1 MLVGDD
7 GGARPLDSAIFRVR
21 CSQAVKINPLIKY
34 APKYE
39 NPDNK
44 TFRRTSS
51 LVQRRIVAVGDLHG
65 DLESAL
71 SVLRMAHVIDSDGKW
86 AGGSNTVLV
95 QTGNVIDHGP
105 DTKELLMLFPRL
117 VQEANRAGGRV
128 IQLLGESEVMNM
140 GGDLRYVK
148 ERPDAFLS
156 PESRATTFSSTGY
169 LGSRLSNLPTVH
181 RIGTTVFVHGGI
193 QLKRA
198 NTNIQATNKL
208 AKSELDAYVR
218 QPTLTANYPM
228 LLGNDGLLRYSS
240 HSMHPGRLACD
251 SLKRTLYAMGATR
264 MVVGRV
270 LQNDGKIT
278 PQCGGLLVAIN
289 TGISRYIRGKQAALE
304 ILPGGQ
310 LRALYP
316 SGPIDFA

>member
-1 MLVGDD
+1 
-7 GGARPLDSAIFRVR
+7 
-21 CSQAVKINPLIKY
+21 
-34 APKYE
+34 
-39 NPDNK
+39 
-44 TFRRTSS
+44 
-51 LVQRRIVAVGDLHG
+51 RIVAVGDLHG

-169 LGSRLSNLPTVH
+169 LGSRLFNLPFVH
-181 RIGTTVFVHGGI
+181 RVGGTVFVHGGI
-193 QLKRA
+193 LPKWA
-198 NTNIQATNKL
+198 NVNVQVINRL
-208 AKSELDAYVR
+208 AKSELDHYAK
-218 QPTLTANYPM
+218 QPVSATPKKYP
-228 LLGNDGLLRYSS
+228 LIGEPTSLIRYDGYTT
-240 HSMHPGRLACD
+240 HEEALACAV
-251 SLKRTLYAMGATR
+251 LKVTLQLMNAHR
-264 MVVGRV
+264 IVVGHR
-270 LQNDGKIT
+270 LLEDGKIRSR
-278 PQCGGLLVAIN
+278 CNGHVIAIN
-289 TGISRYIRGKQAALE
+289 TGISRAVRGKQSALE
-304 ILPGGQ
+304 ILPGGRV
-310 LRALYP
+310 RALYP
-316 SGPIDFA
+316 SGAIELTGNGFA